1 MVTGKCS
8 WQYWVHCNRYWAV
21 SFTLCPTNNWYWYYR
36 KKVCFSRS
44 YFKIG
49 HISGVQILFSRGHK
63 DQLHCNFSNF
73 FFRFTLEDWNIIVAP
88 RNRRNPVEQVD
99 SVWGASSWKICGSGA
114 VKLSRWASNLC
125 YHENITSETTF
136 EIHYWKGTY
145 RGKWSPQNVAYR
157 RVPWTEELPKT
168 CALLHSF
175 DLTDY

>member
-1 MVTGKCS
+1 MVTGQCS

-36 KKVCFSRS
+36 KRVCFSMS

-49 HISGVQILFSRGHK
+49 HISGVQILFTRGHK

-99 SVWGASSWKICGSGA
+99 SFFEGLAVRKFVAVVLSNCHDEPVIGVIMKI
-114 VKLSRWASNLC
+114 
-125 YHENITSETTF
+125 
-136 EIHYWKGTY
+136 
-145 RGKWSPQNVAYR
+145 
-157 RVPWTEELPKT
+157 
-168 CALLHSF
+168 
-175 DLTDY
+175 